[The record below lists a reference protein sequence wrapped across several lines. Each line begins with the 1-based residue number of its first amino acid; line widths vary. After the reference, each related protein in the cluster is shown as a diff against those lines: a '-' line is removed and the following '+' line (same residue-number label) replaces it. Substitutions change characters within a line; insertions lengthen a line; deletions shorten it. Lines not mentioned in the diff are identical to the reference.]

1 MTLEVQEKIV
11 NAYVLQI
18 QKGLKAI
25 EDVPLPLREIVRV
38 ALV

>member
-18 QKGLKAI
+18 QKGLKTI
-25 EDVPLPLREIVRV
+25 EDVPLSLREIVR
-38 ALV
+38 LVLV